1 MDLRGV
7 SLIFQTQPHV
17 EFICPPGLGEMAYA
31 PELALKTATGC
42 NHGYAAIVSRF
53 ALLVDIWLLME
64 LVVYIS
70 LLGGAPQL

>member
-7 SLIFQTQPHV
+7 PLNFQTKPQV

-42 NHGYAAIVSRF
+42 NHGYAAVVSGF

-64 LVVYIS
+64 LVVYRS